1 MGRGSLLRRIDDFVL
16 PPLGRGIRWLQ
27 AGTGRRRV
35 VTSTALIGCAFLV
48 VAAVWS
54 TDRPT
59 QHVDESGAVVRIGV
73 NEGESIPRYA
83 EDSRVELAQ
92 LARNST
98 APTWA
103 LVSLAAY
110 LGPEKVT
117 EVAEGQSVA
126 RVYAR
131 VPLPRAPTEIVQL
144 DVNALPGGLLAEM
157 DRVAERKEADAA
169 GYADLAGKL
178 SGESEQEMR
187 QREVY
192 RTAQELAETEAAAY
206 RGHCECAYAL
216 VVRSTPQDLLELS
229 DNGVVRAVDAA
240 PEMEGFERAVFL
252 PALPEQPD
260 IAGPP
265 GSALSDDEPPVG
277 DPPAS
282 ESPG

>member
-1 MGRGSLLRRIDDFVL
+1 MGRRSLLRRVDDLLL
-16 PPLGRGIRWLQ
+16 PPIGRGIRWLQ

-35 VTSTALIGCAFLV
+35 VTSTALIACALLV

-59 QHVDESGAVVRIGV
+59 QHVDDSGPVVHVGV
-73 NEGESIPRYA
+73 NEGESIPDYA
-83 EDSRVELAQ
+83 ADSHGELVL
-92 LARNST
+92 LAKNST

-103 LVSLAAY
+103 LVSFAAY
-110 LGPEKVT
+110 VGPEKVT
-117 EVAEGQSVA
+117 EVAEGQAVA

-131 VPLPRAPTEIVQL
+131 VPMPRAPTEIVQL
-144 DVNALPGGLLAEM
+144 NVTDLPGGLLDEM
-157 DRVAERKEADAA
+157 DRVADRKDADAA

-178 SGESEQEMR
+178 SGASEQEMR

-192 RTAQELAETEAAAY
+192 RTAQELAEAEADAY
-206 RGHCECAYAL
+206 RAHCECAYAL
-216 VVRSTPQDLLELS
+216 VVRSTPQELLELS
-229 DNGVVRAVDAA
+229 DRGVVRAVDAA

-252 PALPEQPD
+252 PALPEQPG

-277 DPPAS
+277 SPPAS
-282 ESPG
+282 EPVG

>member
-1 MGRGSLLRRIDDFVL
+1 MGRRSLLRRVDDLLL

-35 VTSTALIGCAFLV
+35 VTSTALIACALLV

-59 QHVDESGAVVRIGV
+59 QHVDDSGPVVRVGV
-73 NEGESIPRYA
+73 NEGESIPDYA
-83 EDSRVELAQ
+83 EAARGELEL

-110 LGPEKVT
+110 VGPGQVT
-117 EVAEGQSVA
+117 EVAKGQAVV

-131 VPLPRAPTEIVQL
+131 VPMPRAPTEIVHL
-144 DVNALPGGLLAEM
+144 NVTALPDDLLAEM
-157 DRVAERKEADAA
+157 DRVAERKDADAA

-178 SGESEQEMR
+178 SGSSAQETH

-192 RTAQELAETEAAAY
+192 RTAQELAETEADAY

-229 DNGVVRAVDAA
+229 GRDVVRAVDAA

-252 PALPEQPD
+252 PALPEQPG

-277 DPPAS
+277 SPPAS
-282 ESPG
+282 EPPG